1 MKPKTKRRKI
11 LYFLTDDHPIGKD
24 VRYERGGKMKKAV
37 VQLERESRHS
47 SVVERP
53 LGKREVVGPIP
64 PGGTMWPRFWDK
76 VKTGA
81 KCDCW
86 EWQAGTDVMG
96 YGQFKTESYAT
107 PKKAH
112 RLAWQHRFGPIP
124 TGLFVCHLCDNTKCC
139 NPDHLM
145 LATNYGN
152 WLDRENKKKVLNGH
166 LFGSTHRRR
175 KQSQVKAFRSV

>member
-1 MKPKTKRRKI
+1 MAKT
-11 LYFLTDDHPIGKD
+11 Y
-24 VRYERGGKMKKAV
+24 M
-37 VQLERESRHS
+37 QLVRESRHS

-53 LGKREVVGPIP
+53 LGKRKVDGSIP
-64 PGGTMWPRFWDK
+64 SGGTMWPRFWDK

-81 KCDCW
+81 RSDCW

-107 PKKAH
+107 PKKSH
-112 RLAWQHRFGPIP
+112 RLAWEHRFGPIP
-124 TGLFVCHLCDNTKCC
+124 NGLFVCHLCDNTKCC

-152 WLDRENKKKVLNGH
+152 WLDRENKNGRANYH
-166 LFGSTHRRR
+166 LFGTTQTGR
-175 KQSQVKAFRSV
+175 KASKLRNQSDRN